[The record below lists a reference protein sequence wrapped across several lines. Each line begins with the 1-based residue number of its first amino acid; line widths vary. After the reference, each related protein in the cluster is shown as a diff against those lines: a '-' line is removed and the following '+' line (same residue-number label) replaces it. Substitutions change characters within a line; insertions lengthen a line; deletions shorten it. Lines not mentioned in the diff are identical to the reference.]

1 MKKISIKKNDMVKII
16 SGKDNGKTGK
26 VVKVFPL
33 KERAVVEGIN
43 LYKKH
48 VKPKKEGE
56 KGQVITVP
64 RSVHISNIQLICP
77 ACGKPT
83 RIGYVIEDKNK
94 SRVCKKCK
102 SRI

>member
-1 MKKISIKKNDMVKII
+1 MVKII